1 MRGKVIMKPKAD
13 RTHWTLVFD
22 DNKLRHYATQAEAEA
37 EFRRMVAYGVRA
49 YIIPPPSAWGGK
61 GPPWWRKAVAESES

>member
-1 MRGKVIMKPKAD
+1 M
-13 RTHWTLVFD
+13 FD

-37 EFRRMVAYGVRA
+37 EFRRMVAYGLRA

-61 GPPWWRKAVAESES
+61 DPPWWRKTVAESES